1 MKIHILGAESL
12 GVRGLCCSVEAGGR
26 KILIDPGVALGY
38 VRNGRLPHPAQVAVG
53 EAVRAQITDAW
64 ACATDIV
71 FSHFHGDHVPLV
83 GANPYQLDAHAVAHR
98 NPGVRIWTKPRES
111 LSPTEKRRLASLEDL
126 LEADWK
132 IGIEKEGPMTF
143 SPPVPHGEKADVF
156 ETVMMTKIRD
166 NAVFVHASD
175 IQLLDDTAVSLV
187 LQWEPDILL
196 AGGPPLYL
204 QHLGKDKK
212 NRGWENALK
221 LATAVDRL
229 ILDHH
234 LLRSWDG
241 LEWLGRLS
249 TASGREVLCAADFM
263 GRQRLLLEA
272 DRGRLY
278 EEMPPPPSWHE
289 HYAAGTATTQGFRKF
304 IS

>member
-1 MKIHILGAESL
+1 
-12 GVRGLCCSVEAGGR
+12 
-26 KILIDPGVALGY
+26 
-38 VRNGRLPHPAQVAVG
+38 VG
-53 EAVRAQITDAW
+53 EAVRSQITEAW
-64 ACATDIV
+64 AGATDIV

-83 GANPYQLDAHAVAHR
+83 GANPYQLDAHAVAQR

-111 LSPTEKRRLASLEDL
+111 LSPTEKRRLASLEERLD
-126 LEADWK
+126 ADWK
-132 IGIEKEGPMTF
+132 IGAQKGGPMTF
-143 SPPVPHGEKADVF
+143 SAPVPHGEKADVF

-166 NAVFVHASD
+166 KAVFVHASD
-175 IQLLDDTAVSLV
+175 IQLLDDAAVSLI
-187 LQWEPDILL
+187 LGWKPDIVL

-204 QHLGKDKK
+204 QHLGKDQK
-212 NRGWENALK
+212 NRAWTNALR
-221 LATAVDRL
+221 LATAVDQL

-241 LEWLGRLS
+241 LDWLERLS
-249 TASGREVLCAADFM
+249 TASGHEVVCAADFM
-263 GRQRLLLEA
+263 GRPRLLLEA

-278 EEMPPPPSWHE
+278 EEMPPPLSWHE